1 MKVNEGGVFMR
12 WRGGRQSSNVEDRS
26 GGSGGRSVGRVATG
40 GGLGMFLIAIV
51 VFFISGGD
59 LSTVTDTMGGG
70 VQPASYETENVA
82 TKEYT
87 DQKEFAAVV
96 FAHLEDYWNGEFEQR
111 NESYQNPKLVL
122 FSDSVNSACG
132 QASSQVGPFYCP
144 ADQNVYLDLSF
155 ADELSSRY
163 GATGDFAMA
172 YVIAHEVGHHV
183 QNELGITQQLDKI
196 RKRVSETEYNQ
207 YSVRLELQADYL
219 AGCFAKY
226 LEGEKYDGKPILEA
240 GDIDEAV
247 TAANAIGDDT
257 LQKEYQGYV
266 VPDSFTHGTSQQR
279 INWFKRG
286 YKYGDL
292 EHGDTF
298 NEKNLDLAFAY

>member
-1 MKVNEGGVFMR
+1 MR
-12 WRGGRQSSNVEDRS
+12 WRGDRQSSNVEDRS
-26 GGSGGRSVGRVATG
+26 GSGGRPVGKIATG
-40 GGLGMFLIAIV
+40 GGIGVFLIAII
-51 VFFISGGD
+51 VFFLSGGD
-59 LSTVTDTMGGG
+59 LSTVTDSLGGD
-70 VQPASYETENVA
+70 VTPATYETENVSS
-82 TKEYT
+82 KEYT

-96 FAHLEDYWNGEFEQR
+96 FAHLEDYWNDEFEEM
-111 NESYQNPKLVL
+111 NDSYQNPKLVL
-122 FSDSVNSACG
+122 FTDSVSSACG

-155 ADELSSRY
+155 ADELANKY
-163 GATGDFAMA
+163 GATGDYAMA

-183 QNELGITQQLDKI
+183 QNELGISTQLDKI
-196 RKRVSETEYNQ
+196 RKRVSETEYNK

-219 AGCFAKY
+219 AGCFSKY
-226 LEGEKYDGKPILEA
+226 LADQTYEGQPILEE
-240 GDIDEAV
+240 GDIAEAI

-266 VPDSFTHGTSQQR
+266 VPDSFTHGTSEQR
-279 INWFKRG
+279 ISWFKRG

-298 NEKNLDLAFAY
+298 NEKDLDLANAA